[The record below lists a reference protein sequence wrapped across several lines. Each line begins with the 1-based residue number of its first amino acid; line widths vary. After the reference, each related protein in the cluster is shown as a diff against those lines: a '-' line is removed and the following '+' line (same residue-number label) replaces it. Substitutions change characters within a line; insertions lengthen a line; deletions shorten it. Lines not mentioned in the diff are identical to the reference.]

1 MLNKNIWS
9 INSMIFVKT
18 NGNNET
24 FSRLRENFQNMFQWN
39 ERKKAFDNMHEV
51 VLLYYNNNAV
61 GCGSYKYYDDITAE
75 FENIYLES
83 SIKNL
88 NTLQQLLFRLEDNAK
103 HAGYQYALFATSKY
117 LINDIQIFK
126 DMNYEIIENYGYY
139 EQIVNA
145 VCLRKKLD

>member
-1 MLNKNIWS
+1 
-9 INSMIFVKT
+9 MIFVKT

-24 FSRLRENFQNMFQWN
+24 FSKLQRKYQNMFQWN

-75 FENIYLES
+75 LENIYLDVS
-83 SIKNL
+83 MKNKK
-88 NTLQQLLFRLEDNAK
+88 TLQQLLFRLEDNAK
-103 HAGYQYALFATSKY
+103 HAGYQYTLFATSKY

-126 DMNYEIIENYGYY
+126 SMNYKIIKSYGYY
-139 EQIVNA
+139 EQVINA
-145 VCLRKKLD
+145 VCLQKKLD